1 MLVVPLPSA
10 TEVVL
15 LKVVVVVVAT
25 VGIGRA
31 VGAVDADEVGTA
43 LGSHGGGS
51 GAAAGG
57 VVMAV
62 STKHLTPSTRFA
74 QCEAVRIVGNARNCT
89 RTFALLYLQTRQ
101 HYPSNLSLALDF
113 HSRLSDQFGHNM
125 LL

>member
-51 GAAAGG
+51 GAAAAVTAAAAVPAAVAAA
-57 VVMAV
+57 VVALV
-62 STKHLTPSTRFA
+62 LL
-74 QCEAVRIVGNARNCT
+74 VGD
-89 RTFALLYLQTRQ
+89 Y
-101 HYPSNLSLALDF
+101 
-113 HSRLSDQFGHNM
+113 
-125 LL
+125 